1 MTKVKGNTQELSET
15 SKKADKPEKK
25 ERCSYSVDQKQIV
38 VEYALKHGRNVAARL
53 YKIDKSMVGRWVKAS
68 KKWNAEPA
76 KVNWNSL
83 RVGSGQKPLYEEA
96 ENKLHQWVSD
106 QHKLGAEITNSNVR
120 NRMYQILKQP
130 DMKVL
135 YPDAENDFKASSRW
149 LAGFLSRKKLTVQR
163 DRPVFKKRPVCDV
176 VLREYRQDIKQLMSD
191 YIDMLHVIRVMNN
204 QSSQPAIMVHD
215 GSMNSEG
222 AISQKFASHNINLA
236 VIPDGTILSVLQ
248 PMDVI
253 NKVFKDN
260 LLKEWDKWNAITG
273 IDRRATITEICGWIK
288 ADDAMQRLSRSQN
301 EEFNNEYMVES
312 EVEDEG
318 NQIEKINEK
327 TNEEPV
333 TEIHEIFDKYMFT
346 EADPLVASSSFI
358 PSTMHPDHTQNHV
371 QPSIL
376 RFNTY

>member
-38 VEYALKHGRNVAARL
+38 VEYALKH
-53 YKIDKSMVGRWVKAS
+53 
-68 KKWNAEPA
+68 A
-76 KVNWNSL
+76 KFPIVDN
-83 RVGSGQKPLYEEA
+83 
-96 ENKLHQWVSD
+96 
-106 QHKLGAEITNSNVR
+106 I
-120 NRMYQILKQP
+120 
-130 DMKVL
+130 
-135 YPDAENDFKASSRW
+135 
-149 LAGFLSRKKLTVQR
+149 
-163 DRPVFKKRPVCDV
+163 
-176 VLREYRQDIKQLMSD
+176 IK
-191 YIDMLHVIRVMNN
+191 
-204 QSSQPAIMVHD
+204 
-215 GSMNSEG
+215 E
-222 AISQKFASHNINLA
+222 
-236 VIPDGTILSVLQ
+236 
-248 PMDVI
+248 
-253 NKVFKDN
+253 
-260 LLKEWDKWNAITG
+260 
-273 IDRRATITEICGWIK
+273 IK

-371 QPSIL
+371 QPKLKSIRISRRVITTFKIDIL
-376 RFNTY
+376 PFMLKSSSNVRQYYNRKVFLVIVGAIEYVRRIHKYPGH